1 MKNVFKI
8 DLKVVLFILTVM
20 VCLAVVLFAQGN
32 ARSNGD
38 VTNTAIRTSEAEVC
52 NFLLLGTDKAAGLS
66 DVIMLVSV
74 NLSNGSINFMQI
86 PRDTYFECGSTYK
99 KLNGAPQTLGS
110 VKAFAESLGDAMGI
124 KINYYLSLGLEAV
137 QKMVDFVSGIE
148 VDVPFDMDYE
158 DKSQNLSI
166 HLKAGKQTLD
176 GKSAVEFLRYR
187 AGYITGDLGRINAQK
202 LFMNAF
208 VKRIGEMGNP
218 LALFNIC
225 RLVLSN
231 SETNIKESD
240 IFSLCLKYARV
251 KGGSVSYMTAP
262 GEALQDANS
271 GAWYYILSH
280 SSMAELVCDRF
291 GAREDKKDFDKAK
304 RFVDI
309 NEKSFYDIYNKFCEV
324 KIYSADDVEN
334 NEVNIN

>member
-1 MKNVFKI
+1 MKNLFKI
-8 DLKVVLFILTVM
+8 DLKIVLFILTVM
-20 VCLAVVLFAQGN
+20 ICLAIILFVQGN
-32 ARSNGD
+32 SYD
-38 VTNTAIRTSEAEVC
+38 DTTNTAIRTGEQQIC

-74 NLSNGSINFMQI
+74 NLDSGAINFMQI

-99 KLNGAPQTLGS
+99 KLNGAPKTIGS
-110 VKAFAESLGDAMGI
+110 VEAFAKSLGQAMGI
-124 KINYYLSLGLEAV
+124 NINYYLSLGLETV
-137 QKMVDFVSGIE
+137 VKMVDFVSGIE
-148 VDVPFDMDYE
+148 IDVPFDMDYE
-158 DKSQNLSI
+158 DNSQNLSI
-166 HLKAGKQTLD
+166 HLKAGKQVLD

-218 LALFNIC
+218 LALFNLC
-225 RLVLSN
+225 KLVLSN

-240 IFSLCLKYARV
+240 IFSLCLKYA
-251 KGGSVSYMTAP
+251 KLKDKSASYMTAP
-262 GEALQDANS
+262 GEAIKDANS
-271 GAWYYILSH
+271 GIWYYILSH
-280 SSMAELVCDRF
+280 SSMAKLVSERF
-291 GAREDKKDFDKAK
+291 GASVDRKDFDKNNK
-304 RFVDI
+304 FVDI
-309 NEKSFYDIYNKFCEV
+309 NEKSFYDIYNKYCEV

>member
-1 MKNVFKI
+1 MKNIFQI
-8 DLKVVLFILTVM
+8 DLKIVLFVLTVM
-20 VCLAVVLFAQGN
+20 VCLVVVLFAQGN
-32 ARSNGD
+32 SYSDTAD
-38 VTNTAIRTSEAEVC
+38 TAIRTSEQQIC

-74 NLSNGSINFMQI
+74 NLDSGAINFMQI

-99 KLNGAPQTLGS
+99 KLNGAPKTIGS
-110 VKAFAESLGDAMGI
+110 VEVFAKSLSEALGI
-124 KINYYLSLGLEAV
+124 NINYYLSLGLETV
-137 QKMVDFVSGIE
+137 VKMVDFVSGIE
-148 VDVPFDMDYE
+148 VDVPFDMDY
-158 DKSQNLSI
+158 DDNSQSLSI
-166 HLKAGKQTLD
+166 HLKAGKQVLD

-218 LALFNIC
+218 LALFNLC
-225 RLVLSN
+225 KLVLSN

-240 IFSLCLKYARV
+240 VFSLCLKYARL
-251 KGGSVSYMTAP
+251 KDKSASYMTAP
-262 GEALQDANS
+262 GEAIKDSNS
-271 GAWYYILSH
+271 GTWYYILSN
-280 SSMAELVCDRF
+280 SSMANLLDERF
-291 GAREDKKDFDKAK
+291 GLYTDKKDFDKNNK
-304 RFVDI
+304 FVDI
-309 NEKSFYDIYNKFCEV
+309 NEKSFYDIYNKSCEV

>member
-1 MKNVFKI
+1 MKKYRLIHTIIPLTVI
-8 DLKVVLFILTVM
+8 LLFITLISVRVAPVSVSTD
-20 VCLAVVLFAQGN
+20 
-32 ARSNGD
+32 RE
-38 VTNTAIRTSEAEVC
+38 TAPIVKNEPERIT
-52 NFLLLGTDKAAGLS
+52 LLVGGTDRASGLT
-66 DVIMLVSV
+66 DALMLVTV
-74 NLSNGSINFMQI
+74 RTDTESICVLQL
-86 PRDTYFECGSTYK
+86 PRDTYAAYTEKSYK

-124 KINYYLSLGLEAV
+124 KINYYLSLGHEAV

-218 LALFNIC
+218 LALFNLC